1 MNIIIVVIV
10 IIVIIVVYY
19 RKYPSNMSL
28 KMSLKMLQQ
37 RSRRAR
43 RDADAAAAAAPAP
56 SSVLRRPDRLQRN
69 NTRRIK
75 FSTICTAKPFDKQQ
89 PPKNLVSAFPEV
101 EQQIPRVAVV
111 EAQPQKEEEGV
122 SFGNEAGH
130 EHDPAELIEQRK
142 LTGLRREVAAPS
154 ILRRPDRQ
162 RKNTRRI

>member
-1 MNIIIVVIV
+1 MNIIIV
-10 IIVIIVVYY
+10 IIIIIVVYY

-43 RDADAAAAAAPAP
+43 RDAAAAPAP
-56 SSVLRRPDRLQRN
+56 SSILRRPDRLQRN

-89 PPKNLVSAFPEV
+89 PPKNLVSGFPEV
-101 EQQIPRVAVV
+101 EQQIPCVAVV

-122 SFGNEAGH
+122 SFGHEAGH

-154 ILRRPDRQ
+154 ILRRPASGFPEVEQ
-162 RKNTRRI
+162 QIPCVA